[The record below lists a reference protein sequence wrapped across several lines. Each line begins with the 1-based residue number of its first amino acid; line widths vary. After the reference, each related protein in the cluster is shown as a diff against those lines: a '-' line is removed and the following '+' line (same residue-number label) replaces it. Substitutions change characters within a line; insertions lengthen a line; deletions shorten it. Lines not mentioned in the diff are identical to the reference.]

1 MDELNR
7 LKTSLQNK
15 DKFSLLGRNMQ
26 VVRIQ
31 NLVNANLFLTSF
43 KNSSN
48 ISFNSKTNKN
58 SVGLV
63 KIKRV
68 IYKELTSFNRKKL
81 SFFKKKHSRITK
93 TSSKFFFKSFF
104 KSLAGIKQPHQTRSL
119 LPNNGNSLL
128 LVFTWKL
135 KYLKS
140 LFSKNLS
147 LNQNL
152 FQLGSTIQA
161 LIIDANF
168 RFVKTSSP
176 YFNTNDDLFHLV
188 GSSILKSTTDT
199 LGAKLIL
206 NLTTSKT
213 NLLTSILDK
222 NNYQLL
228 STLSLENSKVFKDA
242 QLKNISNSLLYDNI
256 LNTRTTQVEDYSAL
270 VNFLND
276 FSFSKITKKVNV
288 LSRTS

>member
-43 KNSSN
+43 KSSSN

-81 SFFKKKHSRITK
+81 SFFKKKYSRITK
-93 TSSKFFFKSFF
+93 ISSKFFFKSFF

-168 RFVKTSSP
+168 RFVKTTSP

-199 LGAKLIL
+199 LGTKLIL
-206 NLTTSKT
+206 NLTISKT

-228 STLSLENSKVFKDA
+228 STLSLQNSKVFKDA